1 MGTVVVGVLVFGSA
15 GLILWHMWRRHKQGG
30 GCAGC
35 GGPLCG
41 WSGGCS
47 VAPKKKAK
55 KKKNSQN
62 ILFL

>member
-35 GGPLCG
+35 GG
-41 WSGGCS
+41 SGSCS
-47 VAPKKKAK
+47 LPQKPK
-55 KKKNSQN
+55 SR
-62 ILFL
+62 